1 MSARTSADGDDRSS
15 ACSTRPGRPQ
25 SSASACGQDV
35 PARVLRSAARRPRP
49 GSRSPRHGS
58 GSGCAADGATYLIV
72 STAPKAARTA
82 NHSVRSHAAGSTAG
96 PATPRPGPSQ
106 PGRRALGGRGL
117 LHAGPG
123 GPVPQG
129 QVDHALEVGG
139 GRGTSRSP
147 ARETG
152 SPRAVGRPTR
162 SGVTTRPRAIQ
173 NGKATTGAD
182 CGCGTTCRRTP
193 SSGPSTASGS
203 RGPARRGIRA
213 TPVSGIHHTPAEP
226 DPRGGVDE

>member
-162 SGVTTRPRAIQ
+162 SRVTTRPRAIQ
-173 NGKATTGAD
+173 KGRRDHRRRLRVRHDVPAYAVLRPVHRLGVARAGAKGD
-182 CGCGTTCRRTP
+182 SRHPGEWYTSHASRPRPERWRR
-193 SSGPSTASGS
+193 
-203 RGPARRGIRA
+203 
-213 TPVSGIHHTPAEP
+213 
-226 DPRGGVDE
+226 